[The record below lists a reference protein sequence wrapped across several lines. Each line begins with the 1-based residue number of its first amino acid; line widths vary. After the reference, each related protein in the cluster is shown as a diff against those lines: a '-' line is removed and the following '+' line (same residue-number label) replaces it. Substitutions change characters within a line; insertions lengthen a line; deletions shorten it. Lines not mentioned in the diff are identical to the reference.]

1 MIGHR
6 HLGEHLYLSVIGN
19 VSRVPHLLDVKW
31 RVNFISF
38 YLTKPSQSPHGSLH
52 AMKLETKLDKR
63 KTGTQNL
70 HKVSEVWETFASTE
84 NAQQRL
90 YEYS

>member
-1 MIGHR
+1 
-6 HLGEHLYLSVIGN
+6 
-19 VSRVPHLLDVKW
+19 
-31 RVNFISF
+31 
-38 YLTKPSQSPHGSLH
+38 
-52 AMKLETKLDKR
+52 MKLETKLDKR